1 MKRTPLSTFKK
12 PAAICALSL
21 TGLML
26 ETATANADTHTIQA
40 GESFYSIASQY
51 GMDAYDLAA
60 MNNLTINSL
69 ILPGQQL
76 TVASTTSTVTT
87 TSTTTTTTS
96 QGYEVEVD
104 ANGQVTN
111 PYPVGQCTWG
121 VKSLAPWVGDW
132 WGNGGDWS
140 ASAATQGYRVGTIPT
155 VGGVICW
162 TDGGYGHVAYVTAV
176 DYTSGQIQVLEANY
190 NNQQQINN
198 YRGWFNPT
206 ASTTAGQVS
215 YIYPY

>member
-1 MKRTPLSTFKK
+1 MKRSSLSSLRK
-12 PAAICALSL
+12 PVTICALSL
-21 TGLML
+21 SGFML
-26 ETATANADTHTIQA
+26 GTTTTNADTHTIQA
-40 GESFYSIASQY
+40 GESFYSIANQY
-51 GMDAYDLAA
+51 GMDDYDLAA

-76 TVASTTSTVTT
+76 TVSSTVTS
-87 TSTTTTTTS
+87 TSTTTS
-96 QGYEVEVD
+96 QGYEVEVGAD
-104 ANGQVTN
+104 GRVTN

-140 ASAATQGYRVGTIPT
+140 ANAAAQGYSTGTTPT
-155 VGGVICW
+155 VGSVVCW

-176 DYTSGQIQVLEANY
+176 DYASNQIQVLEANY
-190 NNQQQINN
+190 KDQQQINN

-206 ASTTAGQVS
+206 ANPAAGQVS